1 MNASEDPGQAVDS
14 AESKVLSPQDA
25 SGRTEEKAAGDV
37 TKPFKANPIDGKE
50 IAHQEFP
57 GASFPIGDKSAAMPK
72 TAQPTTARPGEFVFE
87 LAGKIQT
94 LVKAGEGEIRIQL
107 RPEHLGNI
115 EIKAENGIGG
125 IVARIAAESANVKQF
140 LENNL
145 HSLQQ
150 SLQEQGLKVER
161 IDVVVQEGLDLRQA
175 GTHQQQSG
183 QAGNGQQKSSS
194 HTGGNDD
201 RSASTLSGDELQV
214 DSVTAA
220 VLGPN
225 STFHTIA

>member
-1 MNASEDPGQAVDS
+1 VAS
-14 AESKVLSPQDA
+14 
-25 SGRTEEKAAGDV
+25 
-37 TKPFKANPIDGKE
+37 PID
-50 IAHQEFP
+50 
-57 GASFPIGDKSAAMPK
+57 DKTAAMPK
-72 TAQPTTARPGEFVFE
+72 AAQPTNARPGEFMFE

-94 LVKAGEGEIRIQL
+94 IVKAGEGEVRIQL

-140 LENNL
+140 LETHL

-161 IDVVVQEGLDLRQA
+161 IDIVVQEGLDLRQA

-183 QAGNGQQKSSS
+183 QAGNGQQDAHS
-194 HTGGNDD
+194 HAGGGNA
-201 RSASTLSGDELQV
+201 RSASSLSADELLV

-220 VLGPN
+220 ILGPN